1 MGPITNG
8 CLSKG
13 GCPTHALALK
23 TFGGFDST
31 KDLPDDVITFARSHP
46 AMYNP
51 VHPIGGRPIMVRT
64 DVDYQFSQLVV
75 DRVEAED
82 GQYDVMFIGTD
93 VGTVLKVVTI
103 PRESWHDLEEVVL
116 EEMTVFREPTP
127 ITAMDLSTKQIK
139 MDDRVLRTDQ
149 GLLIRSLFQ
158 SDSGVYHCQAVEHG
172 FIQPLL
178 RLNLQIIP
186 TQRLGDILP
195 GLPGAGGGAGNS
207 AKHRVWYRD
216 FLSLLD
222 HPELNSVE
230 EFCDRVWKKER
241 KQKKVKAP
249 NSKSDS
255 ASNSALRP
263 KAAAPTA
270 QKQQASPPHSGPWL
284 QAGDTVAE
292 LPTRSQNT
300 QKGQPNLSTTPK
312 NSQKTQNGAKVQESQ
327 GGSQVAGGAR
337 VSSQHA
343 AKWRRMQENKKGRNR
358 RTHELQRPPRSV

>member
-1 MGPITNG
+1 
-8 CLSKG
+8 
-13 GCPTHALALK
+13 
-23 TFGGFDST
+23 
-31 KDLPDDVITFARSHP
+31 
-46 AMYNP
+46 MYNP

-93 VGTVLKVVTI
+93 SLNNRSDFVNIYSILLCLYVL
-103 PRESWHDLEEVVL
+103 
-116 EEMTVFREPTP
+116 F
-127 ITAMDLSTKQIK
+127 QIK

-149 GLLIRSLFQ
+149 GLLIRTLFQ